1 VDHFTE
7 QVVKGEFRKCR
18 AEIGSKDP
26 IKPVIITVAWRER
39 RRLFESSRLG
49 DEETGHWLAD
59 WAPAVDIKEEP
70 SQFIIHADL
79 PGVEIKDIDITLE
92 NGVLTLKGQ
101 RASEKK
107 EETENYRRIE
117 RVRGTFLR
125 RFSLP
130 DAVDAEK
137 VAAKC
142 KDGVLELIVPKR
154 EAAQPRR
161 IAIES

>member
-1 VDHFTE
+1 MALMRYE
-7 QVVKGEFRKCR
+7 PLNLLNQLQ
-18 AEIGSKDP
+18 
-26 IKPVIITVAWRER
+26 REVN
-39 RRLFESSRLG
+39 RLFETSRFG
-49 DEETGHWLAD
+49 DEETGHMLAD
-59 WAPAVDIKEEP
+59 WMPAVDIKEEP
-70 SQFIIHADL
+70 TQFVIHADL
-79 PGVEIKDIDITLE
+79 PGVDIKDIEVTLE

-107 EETENYRRIE
+107 EETEQYRRVE

-130 DAVDAEK
+130 EAVDAEK

-142 KDGVLELIVPKR
+142 KDGVLEVIVPKR

>member
-1 VDHFTE
+1 MALMRYE
-7 QVVKGEFRKCR
+7 PLNLLNQLQ
-18 AEIGSKDP
+18 
-26 IKPVIITVAWRER
+26 REVN
-39 RRLFESSRLG
+39 RLFETSRLG
-49 DEETGHWLAD
+49 DEETGHMLAD

-70 SQFIIHADL
+70 AQFVIHADL
-79 PGVEIKDIDITLE
+79 PGVDIKDIEITLE

-101 RASEKK
+101 RAAEKK
-107 EETENYRRIE
+107 EETQQYRRIE

-137 VAAKC
+137 VAARC
-142 KDGVLELIVPKR
+142 KDGVLEVVVPKR

-161 IAIES
+161 IAIEG

>member
-1 VDHFTE
+1 MALMRYE
-7 QVVKGEFRKCR
+7 PLNLLNQLQ
-18 AEIGSKDP
+18 
-26 IKPVIITVAWRER
+26 REVN
-39 RRLFESSRLG
+39 RLFETSRLG
-49 DEETGHWLAD
+49 DEETGHMLAD
-59 WAPAVDIKEEP
+59 WVPAVDIKEEP
-70 SQFIIHADL
+70 AQFVIHADL
-79 PGVEIKDIDITLE
+79 PGVDIKDIEITLE

-101 RASEKK
+101 RAAEKK
-107 EETENYRRIE
+107 EETQQYRRVE

-137 VAAKC
+137 VAARC
-142 KDGVLELIVPKR
+142 KDGVLEVVVPKR

>member
-1 VDHFTE
+1 MALMRYE
-7 QVVKGEFRKCR
+7 PLNLLNQLQ
-18 AEIGSKDP
+18 
-26 IKPVIITVAWRER
+26 REVN
-39 RRLFESSRLG
+39 RLFETSRLG
-49 DEETGHWLAD
+49 DEETGHMLVD

-70 SQFIIHADL
+70 AQFVIHADL
-79 PGVEIKDIDITLE
+79 PGVDIKDIEITLE

-101 RASEKK
+101 RAAEKK
-107 EETENYRRIE
+107 EETQQYRRVE

-137 VAAKC
+137 VAARC
-142 KDGVLELIVPKR
+142 KDGVLEVVVPKR

>member
-1 VDHFTE
+1 MALMRYE
-7 QVVKGEFRKCR
+7 PLNLLNQLQ
-18 AEIGSKDP
+18 
-26 IKPVIITVAWRER
+26 REVN
-39 RRLFESSRLG
+39 RLFETSRLG
-49 DEETGHWLAD
+49 DEETGHMLAD

-70 SQFIIHADL
+70 AQFVIHADL
-79 PGVEIKDIDITLE
+79 PGVDIKDIEITLE

-101 RASEKK
+101 RAAEKK
-107 EETENYRRIE
+107 EETQQYRRIE

-137 VAAKC
+137 VAARC
-142 KDGVLELIVPKR
+142 KDGVLEVVVPKR

>member
-1 VDHFTE
+1 MTLMRYEPFNLLS
-7 QVVKGEFRKCR
+7 QFQ
-18 AEIGSKDP
+18 
-26 IKPVIITVAWRER
+26 REVN
-39 RRLFESSRLG
+39 RLLDASRFG
-49 DEETGHWLAD
+49 DEETGHSLVAD

-70 SQFIIHADL
+70 NQFVIHADL
-79 PGVEIKDIDITLE
+79 PGVEVKDIDIALE

-101 RASEKK
+101 RAMEQR
-107 EETENYRRIE
+107 EESKNYRRVE

-137 VAAKC
+137 VTAKC
-142 KDGVLELIVPKR
+142 RDGVLEVLVPKR
-154 EAAQPRR
+154 ETAQPRR

>member
-1 VDHFTE
+1 MALMRYE
-7 QVVKGEFRKCR
+7 PLNLLNQLQ
-18 AEIGSKDP
+18 
-26 IKPVIITVAWRER
+26 REVN
-39 RRLFESSRLG
+39 RLFETSRLG
-49 DEETGHWLAD
+49 DEETGHMLAD

-70 SQFIIHADL
+70 AQFVIHADL
-79 PGVEIKDIDITLE
+79 PGVDIKDIEITLE

-101 RASEKK
+101 RAAEKK
-107 EETENYRRIE
+107 EETQQYRRVE

-137 VAAKC
+137 VAARC
-142 KDGVLELIVPKR
+142 KDGVLEVVVPKR
-154 EAAQPRR
+154 EVAQPRR

>member
-1 VDHFTE
+1 MALMRYE
-7 QVVKGEFRKCR
+7 PLNLLNQLQ
-18 AEIGSKDP
+18 
-26 IKPVIITVAWRER
+26 REVN
-39 RRLFESSRLG
+39 RLFETSRFG
-49 DEETGHWLAD
+49 DEETGNMLAD
-59 WAPAVDIKEEP
+59 WMPAVDIKEEP
-70 SQFIIHADL
+70 AQFVIHADL
-79 PGVEIKDIDITLE
+79 PGVDLKDIEVTLE

-142 KDGVLELIVPKR
+142 KDGVLELVVPKR

>member
-1 VDHFTE
+1 MALVRYE
-7 QVVKGEFRKCR
+7 PLNLLNQLQ
-18 AEIGSKDP
+18 
-26 IKPVIITVAWRER
+26 REVN
-39 RRLFESSRLG
+39 RLFDTSRFG
-49 DEETGHWLAD
+49 DEETGHMLAD
-59 WAPAVDIKEEP
+59 WMPAVDIKEEP
-70 SQFIIHADL
+70 AQFIIHADL
-79 PGVEIKDIDITLE
+79 PGVEAKDIEITLE
-92 NGVLTLKGQ
+92 NGVLTLRGQ
-101 RASEKK
+101 RSAEKQ
-107 EETENYRRIE
+107 EETEKYRRVE

-142 KDGVLELIVPKR
+142 KDGVLEVIVPKR

>member
-1 VDHFTE
+1 MALMRYE
-7 QVVKGEFRKCR
+7 PLNLLNQLQ
-18 AEIGSKDP
+18 
-26 IKPVIITVAWRER
+26 REVN
-39 RRLFESSRLG
+39 RLFETSRLG
-49 DEETGHWLAD
+49 DEETGHMLAD

-70 SQFIIHADL
+70 AQFVIHADL
-79 PGVEIKDIDITLE
+79 PGVDIKDIEITLE

-101 RASEKK
+101 RAAEKK
-107 EETENYRRIE
+107 EETEQYRRVE

-137 VAAKC
+137 VAARC
-142 KDGVLELIVPKR
+142 KDGVLEVVVPKR